1 MNWKIFCISI
11 TIASMLAFGL
21 HALSGLNFWISLVMV
36 VCGMLLNG
44 YIATI
49 EDDWPGGFNN
59 PEPEISETQQ
69 RVAKA
74 TQRFLPALI
83 YRRFADVSY
92 SVQFSSRNDGTQ
104 TGTLRRILGA
114 AALGA

>member
-1 MNWKIFCISI
+1 M
-11 TIASMLAFGL
+11 TIASALAFGL

-36 VCGMLLNG
+36 VCAMLLNG

-59 PEPEISETQQ
+59 PDTEISVTQQ

-74 TQRFLPALI
+74 TE
-83 YRRFADVSY
+83 
-92 SVQFSSRNDGTQ
+92 
-104 TGTLRRILGA
+104 RILRV
-114 AALGA
+114 LICRRSKPR